1 MFKLLK
7 QLKLK
12 EWLLVLVLVVF
23 VVAQVFFD
31 IQLAVYT
38 KNIMEE
44 MQNLNST
51 TASILRVGGTMLLF
65 ALGSAACTLT
75 VGLIAAYISSMLAYR
90 LRDQF
95 YRTVQSFSAAEIDK
109 FSTAGLITRCTND
122 IQRVQNAVLMFLR
135 IAVSAPITAVWAI
148 IKIQGTSVPLT
159 IVAGAWILFMVA
171 ALGGIFL
178 IVFPRFGEMQK
189 LTDKMNSVMREN
201 LTGLRVVRAYNAESY
216 QEDKFE
222 KVNDRLMKVNLF
234 ASRWSGIMGPLMML
248 VFNGITLTIY
258 WYGAELINTSSG
270 TFGIA
275 DLMSFV
281 NLAMQVLMSFMML
294 TMLFA
299 MLPRAEV
306 SAKRINEVLATPLT
320 ILDKEQ
326 TTPIMREKEGQIV
339 FENVSFKY
347 PGADGYVLENINFS
361 VEKGQTLAI
370 IGATGSGK
378 STLINLIPR
387 LFDATE
393 GNVLVSGVNVK
404 DMSQTELHSEI
415 GYVPQKGVLFSGTI
429 AENIAFGG
437 NNDKD
442 SIQRSAQIACADGF
456 IEEKED
462 GYSSA
467 ISQGGK
473 NVSGGQKQ
481 RLSIARAVNV
491 NPKILI
497 FDDSFSALD
506 YKTDRQVRENLKKST
521 AETTKVIVAQ
531 RIGTIMDA
539 DRILVLSKGK
549 IIGDGKH
556 SELLNTCDEYREIAL
571 SQLTKEELGL

>member
-23 VVAQVFFD
+23 VVAQVFFY

-75 VGLIAAYISSMLAYR
+75 VGLIAAYIFSMLAYR

-270 TFGIA
+270 TFGLA

>member
-270 TFGIA
+270 TFGLA

-326 TTPIMREKEGQIV
+326 TMPIMREKEGQIV

>member
-270 TFGIA
+270 TFGLA

-320 ILDKEQ
+320 ILDKEK
-326 TTPIMREKEGQIV
+326 TTPIMCEKEGQIV

-404 DMSQTELHSEI
+404 DMSQAELHSEI

>member
-159 IVAGAWILFMVA
+159 IVAGEWILFMVA

-270 TFGIA
+270 TFGLA

-326 TTPIMREKEGQIV
+326 TMPIMREKEGQIV